1 MLSHTTCFPLSFTLR
16 VRFSDR
22 SVTGNDLFSQ
32 AVSSQV
38 PSALACLTAVFG
50 MGTGGSTQAS
60 SPDSSRAF
68 LLSQNYTEEVLT
80 KHFSCI
86 TFSVKRS
93 TSTNRASLSLAFLRR
108 FTLVSQALGRLV
120 LVRSTPC
127 RASTPSLLPRRLRG
141 ALLLSHEKLH
151 LRAGFTLRCFQR
163 LSLPDAATRLYGW
176 RHNRF
181 TVGPSTPV
189 LSY

>member
-1 MLSHTTCFPLSFTLR
+1 MSLAHSKLHRRNSLQIVRLYLLRIAVNVIQSHVAFARVLGTFSHTTCCPFSFILR
-16 VRFSDR
+16 IRFSDR
-22 SVTGNDLFSQ
+22 S
-32 AVSSQV
+32 
-38 PSALACLTAVFG
+38 
-50 MGTGGSTQAS
+50 
-60 SPDSSRAF
+60 
-68 LLSQNYTEEVLT
+68 
-80 KHFSCI
+80 
-86 TFSVKRS
+86 
-93 TSTNRASLSLAFLRR
+93 
-108 FTLVSQALGRLV
+108 VSQALGRLV

-151 LRAGFTLRCFQR
+151 LRVGFTLRCFQR

-176 RHNRF
+176 RHNRY

>member
-1 MLSHTTCFPLSFTLR
+1 
-16 VRFSDR
+16 
-22 SVTGNDLFSQ
+22 
-32 AVSSQV
+32 
-38 PSALACLTAVFG
+38 

-80 KHFSCI
+80 KHLSRITYAWLFLAVSTCHSASPLQARFSDRSVAVNVSQSRFAYARVLGVLSHTTCFP
-86 TFSVKRS
+86 FSFTPSARFSDRS
-93 TSTNRASLSLAFLRR
+93 
-108 FTLVSQALGRLV
+108 VSQALGRLV

-163 LSLPDAATRLYGW
+163 LSLPDAATRQYGW

>member
-1 MLSHTTCFPLSFTLR
+1 
-16 VRFSDR
+16 
-22 SVTGNDLFSQ
+22 
-32 AVSSQV
+32 
-38 PSALACLTAVFG
+38 

-80 KHFSCI
+80 KHLSRI
-86 TFSVKRS
+86 TYL
-93 TSTNRASLSLAFLRR
+93 SLSGQHQPISFALEARFLGCFRIRPVSRSASPLQAR
-108 FTLVSQALGRLV
+108 FSDRSVSQALGRLV

-176 RHNRF
+176 RHNRY